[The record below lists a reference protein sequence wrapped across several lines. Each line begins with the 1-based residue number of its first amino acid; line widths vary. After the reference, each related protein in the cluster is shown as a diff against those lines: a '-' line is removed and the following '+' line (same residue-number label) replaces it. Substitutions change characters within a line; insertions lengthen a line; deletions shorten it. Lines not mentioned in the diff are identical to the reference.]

1 LLFLAAGFAAAGSM
15 RRALLGTSVAL
26 GVLLL
31 IAGPFV
37 LAMST
42 AKGYFTYGDA
52 GKLTYARHVNGVA
65 YPHWQGEPPGDGT
78 PVHPS
83 RRILLD
89 PPVYEFGTPIGGTY
103 PIAYDQAYWY
113 EGVAARIDP
122 SNQLRQLLASAVFY
136 VDLFALQLAAV
147 TLSVLAVYGLRI
159 GNRPSVLDAGRALLL
174 SLIGL
179 AALLLYVPV
188 LVEGRYVGAL
198 VVLFWSDLLVQA
210 RLPSA
215 PNERRLM
222 SVLGMLMV
230 LFLATNI
237 ILFNVQGVGDLTDS
251 EAGNALSAAAAPS
264 WPGAVAEELQRLGVG
279 PGNKVALIGYGL
291 DAFWARLGR
300 TPIVAE
306 LLHWDAQGFW
316 KGDEALQADVMNV
329 FASSGA
335 KAVVAEYVPGDARLP
350 GIWHQVGDSS
360 FYIYLLG
367 TGGQ

>member
-1 LLFLAAGFAAAGSM
+1 V
-15 RRALLGTSVAL
+15 LGL
-26 GVLLL
+26 
-31 IAGPFV
+31 
-37 LAMST
+37 
-42 AKGYFTYGDA
+42 
-52 GKLTYARHVNGVA
+52 
-65 YPHWQGEPPGDGT
+65 
-78 PVHPS
+78 
-83 RRILLD
+83 
-89 PPVYEFGTPIGGTY
+89 
-103 PIAYDQAYWY
+103 
-113 EGVAARIDP
+113 
-122 SNQLRQLLASAVFY
+122 
-136 VDLFALQLAAV
+136 
-147 TLSVLAVYGLRI
+147 
-159 GNRPSVLDAGRALLL
+159 GRALLL

-198 VVLFWSDLLVQA
+198 VVLFWSDLLLQA
-210 RLPSA
+210 RLPSG
-215 PNERRLM
+215 PSERRLM

-264 WPGAVAEELQRLGVG
+264 WPGAVAEELQRLGVE
-279 PGNKVALIGYGL
+279 PGDKVALIGYGL

-316 KGDEALQADVMNV
+316 KGDKALQADVMNA

-335 KAVVAEYVPGDARLP
+335 KAVVAEYVPGDASLP